1 MNHSKVCLLGNF
13 ENNGMNDKNNK
24 YRKYTLAT
32 ILVLNVFTI
41 LAQNL
46 KQHFIQRLHSLNFEN

>member
-46 KQHFIQRLHSLNFEN
+46 KQHFIQRLHS